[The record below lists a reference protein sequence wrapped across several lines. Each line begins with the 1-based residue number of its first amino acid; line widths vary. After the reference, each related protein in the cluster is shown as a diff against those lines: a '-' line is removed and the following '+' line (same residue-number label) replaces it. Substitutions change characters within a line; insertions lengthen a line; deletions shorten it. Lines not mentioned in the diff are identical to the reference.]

1 MVAVRSNESMIGVRR
16 CADGSAF
23 TQLRQHVASDEIALS
38 EVRVP
43 GENERGD
50 SGVANLTNLRHDLVG
65 VADDGDA
72 RPAAR
77 PTDASPQVSF
87 DVTVGISRLAK
98 LALSCD
104 TG

>member
-1 MVAVRSNESMIGVRR
+1 MVAVRSHESMIGVRR
-16 CADGSAF
+16 CADDSVF

-50 SGVANLTNLRHDLVG
+50 SGVANLANLRHDLVG
-65 VADDGDA
+65 VPDDGDA

-77 PTDASPQVSF
+77 PTDASPEVSF
-87 DVTVGISRLAK
+87 DVAVDIGRLTK
-98 LALSCD
+98 FALSCD
-104 TG
+104 AD